1 MQFLQQS
8 IPRTLRQSSEHI
20 NSLAYSFACGPDSD
34 QIELRWNLLI
44 HGSGRDTNQ
53 GPLERARSAT
63 PPMLSIPHH
72 AKGRSCYLTLRLGFH
87 CSFDSPLA
95 LSASVIVR
103 PSVPSNQLARIQS
116 KEIHCGGPK
125 CIGPQNPRKK
135 NREILS
141 STGRTK

>member
-1 MQFLQQS
+1 MLARESVCRAGDLDQQ
-8 IPRTLRQSSEHI
+8 RMLC
-20 NSLAYSFACGPDSD
+20 FACGPSPD

-53 GPLERARSAT
+53 GPLERARSAAT
-63 PPMLSIPHH
+63 PLSLPPMLSIPHH
-72 AKGRSCYLTLRLGFH
+72 ARGRSCYLTLRLGFH

-125 CIGPQNPRKK
+125 CIGPQNPRKNK
-135 NREILS
+135 VQVE
-141 STGRTK
+141 